1 MSIFAKRK
9 NYVERAV
16 MTSNVNERLIN
27 EHLRHKNEIN
37 LHLKLYFNYL

>member
-27 EHLRHKNEIN
+27 EHLRHRTVI
-37 LHLKLYFNYL
+37 F